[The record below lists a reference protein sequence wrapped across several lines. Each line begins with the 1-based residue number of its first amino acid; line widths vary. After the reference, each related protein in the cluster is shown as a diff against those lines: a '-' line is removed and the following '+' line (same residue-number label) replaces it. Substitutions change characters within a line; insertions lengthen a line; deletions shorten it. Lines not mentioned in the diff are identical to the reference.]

1 MTLSERSTP
10 SRSIVPILSEACA
23 PPSIDAMGV
32 LLKRANRTTSI
43 ATPTCMSYYKHS
55 NGWSGVLRHAT
66 VHVLERPGFAPSL
79 PAVAFVSSSCACLAM
94 MGLFRQG
101 SGQSSAGQGAP
112 VRYGAVRCQCMP
124 GATAYCMPGA
134 SAPAPGASAP
144 PPGVLYRR
152 ARPPLHFRCEMGVAN
167 LPWLF
172 MDATEI
178 APGHTRHQPMEQ
190 TRSAR
195 PC

>member
-1 MTLSERSTP
+1 MQALDRNVHGYGMTLSERSTP

-112 VRYGAVRCQCMP
+112 VLGAVRCGTVPVHARCHCILHARRQC
-124 GATAYCMPGA
+124 
-134 SAPAPGASAP
+134 PAARRALSPCSAP
-144 PPGVLYRR
+144 PPL
-152 ARPPLHFRCEMGVAN
+152 PL
-167 LPWLF
+167 
-172 MDATEI
+172 
-178 APGHTRHQPMEQ
+178 
-190 TRSAR
+190 
-195 PC
+195 